1 MNCWVLDYNPTF
13 KNLVFQKSHYEKIK
27 KFIKNEDTRI
37 PMNLLLYGGN
47 GYGKTMYLKCILKEC
62 YDITLDDFKADPLLA
77 NTLYYKSI
85 YVFDFSYYTSVDIRN
100 IIEFIRKY
108 SKRTLIDN
116 SLDKII
122 IIKNIQD
129 LNERYI
135 ISLKNII
142 EKNSAYCKYIFTS
155 SKPID
160 RAFNGYFSTIKIN
173 KLTEKQLSS
182 SIKKI
187 LKNNLIKLEDTK
199 LTQKK
204 IYKTYQT
211 MNYNFRDIVLW
222 IQYTISQ
229 NGKGSLPIKQKIVA
243 SMLNYVFIDNCDDP
257 LKEFA
262 KIKEI
267 LIALV
272 SMGIS
277 HLEIVKISL
286 SMILSNPNIEYDK
299 KSRIIEL
306 CGETSIELANYD
318 RKIFS
323 LEKLFINISILCK

>member
-1 MNCWVLDYNPTF
+1 MECWVLDYKPTF
-13 KNLVFQKSHYEKIK
+13 KNLVFPKSHYEKIK
-27 KFIKNEDTRI
+27 NFIKNEDSRI

-62 YDITLDDFKADPLLA
+62 YDITFDDFKEDQQLA

-85 YVFDFSYYTSVDIRN
+85 YMFDFTYYTSVDIRN

-108 SKRTLIDN
+108 SRRTLIDN

-142 EKNSAYCKYIFTS
+142 EKNSSYCKYIFIS
-155 SKPID
+155 SKPLN
-160 RAFNGYFSTIKIN
+160 RAFNGHFSPIRIN
-173 KLTEKQLSS
+173 KLTEKQLCS

-187 LKNNLIKLEDTK
+187 LKQNTIKLENTK
-199 LTQKK
+199 LTNEK
-204 IYKTYQT
+204 IYKTYQA

-229 NGKGSLPIKQKIVA
+229 NGKGSIPIKQKLVA
-243 SMLNYVFIDNCDDP
+243 SMLNYVFIDNSKDL
-257 LKEFA
+257 LKDFS
-262 KIKEI
+262 KIKDM

-277 HLEIVKISL
+277 HLEIVKFSL
-286 SMILSNPNIEYDK
+286 SMILNNPNIEHEK
-299 KSRIIEL
+299 KSKIIEM
-306 CGETSIELANYD
+306 CGETSKELANYD

-323 LEKLFINISILCK
+323 LEKHFINISILCK